1 MDYHSMSL
9 VELKQ
14 AAKNHTPKIRQYY
27 IKKRHE
33 LIELLSMPQLP
44 ESYIL
49 EKKKRTELIQEAKTK
64 GYDKLWNLKKSELL
78 ELLYPSTKQDYKD
91 DDHTKKH
98 DDPKHCESK

>member
-1 MDYHSMSL
+1 MSL

-14 AAKNHTPKIRQYY
+14 AAKTHTPKIRQYY

-44 ESYIL
+44 ERYIL
-49 EKKKRTELIQEAKTK
+49 EKKKRKELIEEGRAK
-64 GYDKLWNLKKSELL
+64 GYDKLWSLKKSELL
-78 ELLYPSTKQDYKD
+78 ELLYPSTKQHDKD
-91 DDHTKKH
+91 DDHTKEH